1 MAITCLLRYPRRYT
15 VAAWFVNMVFSK
27 EHKILIRNLYQLK
40 GHKARQLRTA
50 FPVKVWTTSSINRL
64 LKKFRD
70 MGTVDRRQGSDRP
83 RSARTDENIDQMNDI
98 ILSQEDQPKLT
109 AQSVKY
115 HGIQAF

>member
-1 MAITCLLRYPRRYT
+1 
-15 VAAWFVNMVFSK
+15 MVFSN

-70 MGTVDRRQGSDRP
+70 MGTVDRR
-83 RSARTDENIDQMNDI
+83 
-98 ILSQEDQPKLT
+98 
-109 AQSVKY
+109 
-115 HGIQAF
+115 